1 MHCHV
6 GDERGLD
13 AFHGRAKMRAPL
25 MTAVL
30 DPTDAALVRELQEDG
45 RVSLQALADRVG
57 LSRTAVRARVQH
69 LFDAGVVRVVGIVHP
84 AVAGLTA
91 VAHVSVTVQGPARGV
106 VDAIAGRDAA
116 TYVSLVA
123 GEHSIIV
130 DLRAR
135 DDAALEDELDWIRG
149 LAGVTRVNVVRCAG
163 LVKDAYSVQR
173 SFRRVALDDVDWRL
187 LEELQ
192 RDGRASYARL
202 AERVALSQAATRA
215 RVVRLI
221 ESGTVHVTGL
231 VDSSALGVRE
241 GAGLG
246 LRVQGAAR
254 VVAEQ
259 LAELPGV
266 HYVLTG
272 FGRFDVIVGADAA
285 SRGTLVDTFEL
296 VRGLPG
302 VLEVEAWQ
310 HLAIV
315 KESYAVD
322 LAAVAAAN
330 GAPRG

>member
-1 MHCHV
+1 V
-6 GDERGLD
+6 SGDEGVHAWLR
-13 AFHGRAKMRAPL
+13 HAKMRAPL

-30 DPTDAALVRELQEDG
+30 DATDASLVRELQEDG

-69 LFDAGVVRVVGIVHP
+69 LFDSGVVRVVGIVHA

-116 TYVSLVA
+116 TYVSLIA
-123 GEHSIIV
+123 GEHSVIV

-135 DDAALEDELDWIRG
+135 DDAALERELDWIRG
-149 LAGVTRVNVVRCAG
+149 LEGVTRVNVFRCAG

-173 SFRRVALDDVDWRL
+173 SFRRVPLDEVDWRL

-202 AERVALSQAATRA
+202 AERVGLSQAATRV

-246 LRVQGAAR
+246 LRVRGPAR

-259 LAELPGV
+259 VAELPGV

-285 SRGTLVDTFEL
+285 SRGALVETIEL
-296 VRGLPG
+296 VRAVPG
-302 VLEVEAWQ
+302 VLELEAGQ

-330 GAPRG
+330 GAPRR

>member
-1 MHCHV
+1 MTSDEGVHV
-6 GDERGLD
+6 WHR
-13 AFHGRAKMRAPL
+13 HAKMRQPL

-45 RVSLQALADRVG
+45 RVSLQTLADRVG

-69 LFDAGVVRVVGIVHP
+69 LFDSGVVRVVGIVH
-84 AVAGLTA
+84 AVVAGLTA

-135 DDAALEDELDWIRG
+135 DDAALERELDWIRG

-163 LVKDAYSVQR
+163 LVKDAYSVRR
-173 SFRRVALDDVDWRL
+173 SFRRVPLDDVDWRL

-192 RDGRASYARL
+192 RDGRAPYARL
-202 AERVALSQAATRA
+202 AERIGLSQAATRA

-221 ESGTVHVTGL
+221 QSGTVHVTGL

-246 LRVQGAAR
+246 LRVQGPAR

-259 LAELPGV
+259 VAELPGV

-285 SRGTLVDTFEL
+285 SRGALVDTIEF
-296 VRGLPG
+296 VRAVPG
-302 VLEVEAWQ
+302 VLELEAWQ

-322 LAAVAAAN
+322 LAGVAAAD
-330 GAPRG
+330 GAPRR

>member
-1 MHCHV
+1 V
-6 GDERGLD
+6 GDERGIQVHHRH
-13 AFHGRAKMRAPL
+13 AQFPARL

-45 RVSLQALADRVG
+45 RISLQALADRVG

-69 LFDAGVVRVVGIVHP
+69 LLDTGAVRVVGIVHA

-91 VAHVSVTVQGPARGV
+91 VAHVSVAVRGRARGV

-123 GEHSIIV
+123 GEYSVIV

-135 DDAALEDELDWIRG
+135 DDAALEHELDWIRG
-149 LAGVTRVNVVRCAG
+149 LPGVARVSVVRCAG

-173 SFRRVALDDVDWRL
+173 SFQRIPLDDLDWQL
-187 LEELQ
+187 LEQLQ

-202 AERVALSQAATRA
+202 AQRVGLSQAATRA
-215 RVVRLI
+215 RVLRLMD
-221 ESGTVHVTGL
+221 SGTVHVTGL

-246 LRVQGAAR
+246 LRVRGPAR
-254 VVAEQ
+254 VVAKQ
-259 LAELPGV
+259 VAELPGV

-285 SRGTLVDTFEL
+285 SRRALVDTIEL
-296 VRGLPG
+296 VRAVPD
-302 VLEVEAWQ
+302 VLELEAWQ

-330 GAPRG
+330 GTPRR

>member
-1 MHCHV
+1 V
-6 GDERGLD
+6 D
-13 AFHGRAKMRAPL
+13 ALHRAKMPAPL

-69 LFDAGVVRVVGIVHP
+69 LFDSGVVRVVGIVHA

-91 VAHVSVTVQGPARGV
+91 VAHVSVTVQGPARGI
-106 VDAIAGRDAA
+106 VDTIAGRDSA

-123 GEHSIIV
+123 GEHSVIV

-135 DDAALEDELDWIRG
+135 DDAALERELDWIRA

-163 LVKDAYSVQR
+163 LVKDAYSAQR
-173 SFRRVALDDVDWRL
+173 SFRRVPLDDVDWRL
-187 LEELQ
+187 LDELQ

-202 AERVALSQAATRA
+202 AQRVGLSRAATRA

-259 LAELPGV
+259 VAELPGV
-266 HYVLTG
+266 HYVITG
-272 FGRFDVIVGADAA
+272 FGRFDVIVGADAG
-285 SRGTLVDTFEL
+285 SRGTLVDTIEL
-296 VRGLPG
+296 VRALPG

-330 GAPRG
+330 GAP